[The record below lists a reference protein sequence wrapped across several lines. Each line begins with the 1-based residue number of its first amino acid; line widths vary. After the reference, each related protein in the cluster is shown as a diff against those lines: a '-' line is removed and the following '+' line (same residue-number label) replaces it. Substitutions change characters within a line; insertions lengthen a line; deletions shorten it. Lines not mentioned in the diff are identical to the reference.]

1 VAAFGPVDILVSQP
15 KRARN
20 ARESRIKVEIFM
32 FFEIRKYLQLADML
46 FGKARRVHGVGLV
59 GLGLELQTRGV
70 PEHQQ
75 RPPLPWW
82 CPQSH
87 VRLIRGPAGG
97 ALRPRFDLAGSLP
110 ADEPGMHVWLKIPV
124 GRPAEAPVTG
134 KEDPDEL
141 HRKR

>member
-1 VAAFGPVDILVSQP
+1 
-15 KRARN
+15 
-20 ARESRIKVEIFM
+20 
-32 FFEIRKYLQLADML
+32 
-46 FGKARRVHGVGLV
+46 GLV

-75 RPPLPWW
+75 RPPLSWW

-110 ADEPGMHVWLKIPV
+110 ADEPGMHVWPKIPV
-124 GRPAEAPVTG
+124 GRPAEALVTG
-134 KEDPDEL
+134 RRTQMSSAEGDEIREVIAQTFVSIGTLARALHVEDARLE
-141 HRKR
+141 